1 VLHDLP
7 RTHVAVALLIVLL
20 MLGGAA
26 VLLVRAR
33 RRPKPRGIRVD
44 LVGGAGKGDEQVNRP

>member
-7 RTHVAVALLIVLL
+7 RTHLVIAVLILLV
-20 MLGGAA
+20 MLGGAV

-33 RRPKPRGIRVD
+33 RRPRARGIRVD
-44 LVGGAGKGDEQVNRP
+44 LVGGAGDGDAGA